1 MNISKTIVLATLL
14 SISLTSCKDTA
25 SQPTKD
31 VSVAKNKK
39 APAKNPATATFH
51 IEGMTCAIGCAKT
64 IEEDLSNMDGVQS
77 ASVDFDK
84 KLATVHFDADV
95 LSADDLVKK
104 AEAAA
109 DGATYKAS
117 DVKVGK

>member
-14 SISLTSCKDTA
+14 SISLSSCKDTA

-39 APAKNPATATFH
+39 APAKNPATASFH

-84 KLATVHFDADV
+84 KLATVDFDADV

-109 DGATYKAS
+109 DGVTYKVS
-117 DVKVGK
+117 ELKVGK

>member
-1 MNISKTIVLATLL
+1 MTIFNKIVCIGLL
-14 SISLTSCKDTA
+14 SVSLIGCKDTA

-31 VSVAKNKK
+31 ATAEKTQK
-39 APAKNPATATFH
+39 APAKNPETASFH

-64 IEEDLSNMDGVQS
+64 IEEDLSNMDGVQT
-77 ASVDFDK
+77 ASVDFEK
-84 KLATVHFDADV
+84 KQATVQFDADK

-109 DGATYKAS
+109 DGATYKVS
-117 DVKVGK
+117 DLKVGK